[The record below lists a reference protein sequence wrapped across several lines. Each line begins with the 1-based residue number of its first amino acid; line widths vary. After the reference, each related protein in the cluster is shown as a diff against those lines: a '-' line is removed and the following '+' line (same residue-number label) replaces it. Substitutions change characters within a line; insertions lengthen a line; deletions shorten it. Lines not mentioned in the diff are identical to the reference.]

1 MSTKININSKQ
12 YHIPDRLTVEQYA
25 NAIQFDW
32 DDAKYYP
39 MIVSQLTGAPI
50 AQLRHAT
57 KDAMT
62 LAIAFCVKSMNERT
76 ETKMIN
82 LEDLTFGQWVDL
94 DTWIVMGLDV
104 NFKKIAA
111 LLAPEAKWA
120 DEVMWAID
128 RYAGYRTHTYRQY
141 SRLFGL
147 DELADPDEMLQKDRL
162 ATARSWYKIIVNLA
176 QNDVLKMDA
185 ITREPLKKI
194 LNFMALQKEHQLE
207 ENQRKLQE
215 RRQYDLQRNSR

>member
-1 MSTKININSKQ
+1 
-12 YHIPDRLTVEQYA
+12 
-25 NAIQFDW
+25 
-32 DDAKYYP
+32 
-39 MIVSQLTGAPI
+39 
-50 AQLRHAT
+50 
-57 KDAMT
+57 
-62 LAIAFCVKSMNERT
+62 
-76 ETKMIN
+76 
-82 LEDLTFGQWVDL
+82 
-94 DTWIVMGLDV
+94 
-104 NFKKIAA
+104 
-111 LLAPEAKWA
+111 
-120 DEVMWAID
+120 MWALD

-147 DELADPDEMLQKDRL
+147 DELADPDEVLQKDRL

-185 ITREPLKKI
+185 ITKEPLKKI